1 MTASRSTVL
10 AALLLWAAIA
20 QAEVSPHFNPATM
33 MLSSEVQRGMK
44 GIGKSVFHGVDITEF
59 NVEILSV
66 VERWNDGKDFI
77 VARILDGPVVERKS
91 GVMGGMSGS
100 PVYIDGKLIGAISST
115 FLYEREPVCGITPI
129 EAMLECLDQ
138 PAKQAEISPYSL
150 ERERYLARRGQEF
163 TLAGRRVSEVRVV
176 PHGEALVRFAGEH
189 TALMARVA
197 PPVYCAGLPE
207 PAMELLRKKLEPY
220 GIEAIPGPGHM
231 RNPVDT
237 DLVPGAAFGV
247 PLMWGDFDVSTGGT
261 ITYREGNLLLGFGHP
276 FLLAGQVDIPI
287 TTAWVH
293 DFVPRYVR
301 TDKMQSCM
309 KEVGALRQD
318 RPWAVGGALGPTA
331 GRVPMNLTVTDETRQ
346 LTRTF
351 HVEALRLR
359 EMTPNLLMSA
369 ALSAIGVTYH
379 DPGTGI
385 LRVKM
390 RVKGSAGNEIRRED
404 TYYHTGEY
412 QQAAVDDLAQACGLL
427 TQNRWTAQDVT
438 ECDYQAS
445 LTNADRGATVEAL
458 SCDQNVAKAGED
470 VTLRV
475 RIRPE
480 NSAPVEKKL
489 TLHIP
494 VSVEKGMMRLA
505 VCGGLEAMRVR
516 SRLGILPPVFT
527 NLDAVIRFYETVERN
542 DQILA
547 LAGVQTKDL
556 DIEGTRLMWM
566 PPAMKEILENPMRT
580 GVTRGGAE
588 LVHVEPIPWVL
599 YGGAIMSLPIEDRLG
614 ARGKPSSSSSKDSS
628 SSDGSSSEETSL
640 PALPKGVPASL
651 WWAASAFC
659 APPVRAATEPV
670 NGDTKGTEKPAG
682 DGAKPA
688 EAKPAEETA
697 TPEEETAAEGEAPAN
712 PKEGAVGRGPSFF
725 LHTAAADFT
734 PGKAEGVAVRSDG
747 ALQLC
752 PPWQEVVLPDELYVT
767 ALVAG
772 KGVAYAGTCDPGRVY
787 KIADGKA
794 AVAFETGEFGVSALW
809 LGADGTLLVGTMPN
823 GRIFRV
829 GPDGKSAELC
839 RLESRYVWDICEAA
853 PGEWD
858 VAAGNDACVWRLK
871 ADGTVRKLL
880 DLRQGHAMRLLQ
892 VNDALYIGTAQRG
905 AVYRLSADGHV
916 DSLYEAGTNDVTA
929 LVAGP
934 KDSVWLAT
942 APQGKVIAL
951 DRNGVAREQYSAG
964 SNGVLSLAQVRGKM
978 YAGEGTDGRVR
989 EIVKEGV
996 NALVRE
1002 DVGRQV
1008 VCLRAYDSVLYAGCA
1023 SPGRV
1028 LVGDL
1033 SAAAAGT
1040 YESAPLDAK
1049 RVARW
1054 GRVDWQGTTPAG
1066 ATVALRLRSGNT
1078 MDPKDGSWSPWSPVV
1093 AEPGRERVDLPAGQ
1107 YLQYRLELGCPAGGA
1122 SPTVDW
1128 LKISYLPANQPPTVK
1143 DFKPPESVALSGK
1156 VKLEWKMDD
1165 PDRDKLLATILVR
1178 PRGGRDFRVLKGNL
1192 TDPLYEWDTK
1202 SLDDGAYDLRVVVDD
1217 GLSNPGDAR
1226 TATLDV
1232 ANLVV
1237 DNTPPEV
1244 EIISGPVQ
1252 QANGGWAVTGFALDR
1267 TTRIANIA
1275 WHLRDD
1281 KIWHAA
1287 RPDDGIYDWRYE
1299 RFVLSTGPLKSS
1311 VAEIVIRA
1319 RDAAGNVTDKTVK
1332 LPTKEEPA
1340 KTP

>member
-1 MTASRSTVL
+1 MTASRSTAL
-10 AALLLWAAIA
+10 AALLLWACTA

-77 VARILDGPVVERKS
+77 VGRVLDGPVVERKS

-100 PVYIDGKLIGAISST
+100 PVYINGKLIGAISST

-138 PAKQAEISPYSL
+138 PAKQAELSPYSL
-150 ERERYLARRGQEF
+150 QRERYLARRGDF
-163 TLAGRRVSEVRVV
+163 TLGGRRVSEVRLV
-176 PHGEALVRFAGEH
+176 PHAEAEAGFADEH

-207 PAMELLRKKLEPY
+207 PAMALLRKKLEPY
-220 GIEAIPGPGHM
+220 GIEAVPGPGHM

-237 DLVPGAAFGV
+237 ELVPGAAFGV

-261 ITYREGNLLLGFGHP
+261 ITYRDGSLLLGFGHP
-276 FLLAGQVDIPI
+276 FTLSGQVDIPI

-318 RPWAVGGALGPTA
+318 RPWAVGGALGLTA

-351 HVEALRLR
+351 HVEALRQR
-359 EMTPNLLMSA
+359 EMTPNMLMSA

-385 LRVKM
+385 LKVRT
-390 RVKGSAGNEIRRED
+390 RVKGSAGNEISREE
-404 TYYHTGEY
+404 TYYHTGQYE
-412 QQAAVDDLAQACGLL
+412 QAAIDDLSQACGLL
-427 TQNRWTAQDVT
+427 TQNRWMAQDVT
-438 ECDYQAS
+438 ECDYQVS

-470 VTLRV
+470 LTLRV

-480 NSAPVEKKL
+480 NSGPVEKKL

-494 VSVEKGMMRLA
+494 VSVEKGMVRLA
-505 VCGGLEAMRVR
+505 VCGGVEAMRLRGRV
-516 SRLGILPPVFT
+516 GILPPVFT
-527 NLDAVIRFYETVERN
+527 SLDAVIRFYEGLERN

-566 PPAMKEILENPMRT
+566 PSTMKDILENPMRT

-588 LVHVEPIPWVL
+588 LVHVEDIPWVL

-614 ARGKPSSSSSKDSS
+614 VRGKPSSSSSKDSS
-628 SSDGSSSEETSL
+628 GSDGSSSEETSL

-659 APPVRAATEPV
+659 APPVVGGTEPV
-670 NGDTKGTEKPAG
+670 NGNSKGTEKPA
-682 DGAKPA
+682 A
-688 EAKPAEETA
+688 EAKPAEEGTA
-697 TPEEETAAEGEAPAN
+697 TEEETPSEEEEEAPAN

-725 LHTAAADFT
+725 LHSTASDFG

-752 PPWQEVVLPDELYVT
+752 PPWQEIALPDELYVT

-772 KGVAYAGTCDPGRVY
+772 KGVAYAGTCDPGKVY
-787 KIADGKA
+787 KIVDGKA
-794 AVAFETGEFGVSALW
+794 TVAFETGEFGVSALC
-809 LGADGTLLVGTMPN
+809 LSADGTLLVGTMPR
-823 GRIFRV
+823 GRVFRV
-829 GPDGKSAELC
+829 TPDGKGGQLC
-839 RLESRYVWDICEAA
+839 KLECGYAWDICEAA

-858 VAAGNDACVWRLK
+858 VAGGNDACVWRVK
-871 ADGTVRKLL
+871 ADGTVRKLV
-880 DLRQGHAMRLLQ
+880 DLRQGHAMRLLR
-892 VNDALYIGTAQRG
+892 VKDVLYIGTAQRG
-905 AVYRLSADGHV
+905 AIYRLKTDGRV
-916 DSLYEAGTNDVTA
+916 ESLYEAGTNDITA

-934 KDSVWLAT
+934 KDTIWLST
-942 APQGKVIAL
+942 APQGKVISL
-951 DRNGVAREQYSAG
+951 DSNGVAREQYSGG
-964 SNGVLSLAQVRGKM
+964 SNGVLSLAQVQAKM

-1008 VCLRAYDSVLYAGCA
+1008 VCLSAHGSVLYAGCS

-1033 SAAAAGT
+1033 SAAATGKFS
-1040 YESAPLDAK
+1040 SAALDAK
-1049 RVARW
+1049 RAARW
-1054 GRVDWQGTTPAG
+1054 GRVDWQGTSPTG
-1066 ATVALRLRSGNT
+1066 SSLTLRLRSGST
-1078 MDPKDGSWSPWSPVV
+1078 TDPKDGSWSPWSPAV
-1093 AEPGRERVDLPAGQ
+1093 AEPGRERVDLPSGQ
-1107 YLQYRLELGCPAGGA
+1107 YLQYELELSRKAGAAG
-1122 SPTVDW
+1122 PVLDW
-1128 LKISYLPANQPPTVK
+1128 LKISYMPANQSPTVR
-1143 DFKPPESVALSGK
+1143 DFKPTESVALSGK
-1156 VKLEWKMDD
+1156 VKLEWKMED
-1165 PDRDKLLATILVR
+1165 PDKDKLLATIQIR
-1178 PRGGRDFRVLKGNL
+1178 PRGGRDFRALKSNL
-1192 TDPLYEWDTK
+1192 TESPYEWDTK
-1202 SLDDGAYDLRVVVDD
+1202 SVDDGAYDVRVVVDD
-1217 GLSNPGDAR
+1217 SLSNPGDAR

-1237 DNTPPEV
+1237 DNTAPEV
-1244 EIISGPVQ
+1244 EVISGPVK
-1252 QANGGWAVTGFALDR
+1252 QADGGWAITAFAMDR
-1267 TTRIANIA
+1267 GTRIANAA
-1275 WHLRDD
+1275 WQVKDE

-1287 RPDDGIYDWRYE
+1287 RLDDGIYDWRYE
-1299 RFVLSTGPLKSS
+1299 RFVVATGPLKAS
-1311 VAEIVIRA
+1311 VTEIVIRV
-1319 RDAAGNVTDKTVK
+1319 RDAAGNVTDKTVT
-1332 LPTKEEPA
+1332 LPKPETPA